1 MKADLIYQD
10 EKSNKFWSIEVNGS
24 EHTVTFGRIGTNGT
38 SSTKQFGDA
47 EAAQKAA
54 SKLIA
59 SKKKK
64 GYVEMSLESSG
75 SVRDSETFAG
85 KTIKEFK
92 GGFSPNTA
100 VKVFA
105 PSYEPESPVT
115 EQLEQLVKS
124 PDIAKLDTLVIG
136 SWTECYENSCETIL
150 DKLIELKG
158 HFSGLRHLF
167 IGDMDMEDCEMSW
180 IIQTDYSD
188 FYQHFQALES
198 FGVRGGQG
206 LILGEINLPN
216 LKNLVVET
224 GGLNGDAIDDICNSN
239 LPNLEHLELWLGT
252 DEYGCTVKVEQLR
265 PILDGKFPNLEYL
278 GLKNYDEQDAL
289 AKNLQGAAVLEYIDV
304 LDISMGVLKDE
315 GAEALYNNEALLN
328 LQHLNCRHHFIS
340 NDWMEKLST
349 KFNKQNINLDDQEDS
364 DDGEW
369 FFVEI
374 GE

>member
-10 EKSNKFWSIEVNGS
+10 EKSNKFWSIEVNGN

-54 SKLIA
+54 LKLIA

-64 GYVEMSLESSG
+64 GYVEMSAEG
-75 SVRDSETFAG
+75 GGAVRNSEIFAG
-85 KTIKEFK
+85 KAIREFK
-92 GGFSPNTA
+92 GSFDANTA

-105 PSYEPESPVT
+105 PSYEPEASVP
-115 EQLEQLVKS
+115 EQLEQLAKS

-136 SWTECYENSCETIL
+136 SWTDCYENSCEKIL

-158 HFSGLRHLF
+158 QLSGLRHLF

-180 IIQTDYSD
+180 INQTDYSD
-188 FYQHFQALES
+188 FWAHFQALES

-216 LKNLVVET
+216 LKNLVIET
-224 GGLNGDAIDDICNSN
+224 GGLNGDAIDDICNSD

-252 DEYGCTVKVEQLR
+252 DEYGCTVKVEQLQ
-265 PILDGKFPNLEYL
+265 PILEGKFPNLEYL

-289 AKNLQGAAVLEYIDV
+289 AKNLQGASVLGYIDI

-340 NDWMEKLST
+340 NDWMEKLRT
-349 KFNKQNINLDDQEDS
+349 KFARQNINLDDQEDS